1 MSCLMVVR
9 FQWKLHVTDYLILI
23 SSNSLTIFFT
33 SLWHTIDRQLVQ
45 LITEY
50 MSTISFS
57 FLDSKSISA
66 TSPQYKC
73 ILCWEHRFNLK
84 FILQSQDNNILYN
97 KSLSSSLLCTIFKE
111 KMTQFNTKVEVGK
124 KKTSVLEKF
133 KYM

>member
-1 MSCLMVVR
+1 MWQITW
-9 FQWKLHVTDYLILI
+9 FWYPPTPWQY
-23 SSNSLTIFFT
+23 FFT

-124 KKTSVLEKF
+124 KKRQFWRNSNIC
-133 KYM
+133 KYEGFQVQS